1 MLGDLRH
8 FGDRLARNARLYG
21 GAEGLVMGEGR
32 HPGGGPTQRLSWR
45 QAEARVN
52 RLANALR
59 GRGLR
64 RGDRVGILSYN
75 RLAFVEALFALAR
88 LGVAAVPINYRLT
101 AEEAARILGD
111 CEASALLAGPEH
123 LEVARDA
130 AGQVPSVRLLVSLG
144 RGQGE
149 VPSYGSLLAEGDER
163 EPALERPIEGDE
175 LLALLYTSGTTGFPK
190 GVIYTHRRAL
200 IATLIHVLAIRSAH
214 RHRVMLP
221 SPLYSAA
228 GFAGIACAMA
238 VGSACHLLQFTIE
251 GALETLSRE
260 RITYTNM
267 VPTVVRMLLE
277 HPDFERHDLSSLE
290 LLLYGGAPMPEGV
303 LRHAESALGCDFRQT
318 FATSETGLA
327 GTVLE
332 PEDHRRALDDPDSV
346 HLLRSCGRPQVG
358 VGVRVLD
365 DDWQEVEIGE
375 AGDIAV
381 ACDCNMPGYWNR
393 PELTAEVL
401 RGGWLKTGDVAHR
414 DGEGYFYL
422 VDRKHDMI
430 VTGALNVYPSEVE
443 RVLARHPQVADC
455 VVVGLPHPKWGEAV
469 TAFVVPRPDAAPEE
483 AVLLDFC
490 RPRLA
495 GYKRPKSIR
504 FTREIPRNPTGKP
517 LRRVLR
523 EQHATGGDQS

>member
-8 FGDRLARNARLYG
+8 FGDLLTRNARLFG
-21 GAEGLVMGEGR
+21 GAEGLVMGEER
-32 HPGGGPTQRLSWR
+32 HPGGGPTQRLTWR
-45 QAEARVN
+45 EAEARVN
-52 RLANALR
+52 RLANALAR
-59 GRGLR
+59 RGLN
-64 RGDRVGILSYN
+64 RGDRAGILSHN

-101 AEEAARILGD
+101 AGEAGQILGD

-130 AGQVPSVRLLVSLG
+130 AGRVPSLALLASLG
-144 RGQGE
+144 EGQGE
-149 VPSYGSLLAEGDER
+149 IPSYEALLAGGDEN

-190 GVIYTHRRAL
+190 GVIYTHRRGL
-200 IATLIHVLAIRSAH
+200 IATLIHVLAIGSAH
-214 RHRVMLP
+214 RHRVLLP

-228 GFAGIACAMA
+228 GFAGISCAMA
-238 VGSACHLLQFTIE
+238 VGSACHVLQFTTS
-251 GALETLSRE
+251 GALGTLSRE
-260 RITYTNM
+260 RITFTNM
-267 VPTVVRMLLE
+267 VPTTVRMLLE

-290 LLLYGGAPMPEGV
+290 LLLYGGAPMPEPV
-303 LRHAESALGCDFRQT
+303 LRRASKALGCEFRQT

-365 DDWQEVEIGE
+365 DDWREVETGE
-375 AGDIAV
+375 VGDVAV

-401 RGGWLKTGDVAHR
+401 RGGWLKTGDVARR

-430 VTGALNVYPSEVE
+430 VSGALNVYPSEVE
-443 RVLARHPQVADC
+443 RVLARHPAVADC
-455 VVVGLPHPKWGEAV
+455 LVVGLPHPKWGEAV
-469 TAFVVPRPDAAPEE
+469 TAFVVPSPDAAPEE
-483 AVLLDFC
+483 TALLDYC
-490 RPRLA
+490 RPQLA
-495 GYKRPKSIR
+495 GYKVPKSIR
-504 FTREIPRNPTGKP
+504 FTEEIPRNPTGKP
-517 LRRVLR
+517 LRRILR
-523 EQHATGGDQS
+523 QQYSEGNP